1 MLNNTN
7 FSNRLKKVMEYYN
20 ISASIFAETIEVPRS
35 SISHILS
42 GRNKPS
48 LEFVLK
54 TIETYQEVDLY
65 WLLKG
70 IGQFPK
76 STSTPTSKPKEL
88 AAKKTRQQITPTE
101 QKELFSDHTSTP
113 NTEKKQETPLVSNTS
128 AEGKIEKIMIFYRD
142 GTFKEYSKR

>member
-1 MLNNTN
+1 
-7 FSNRLKKVMEYYN
+7 MEYYN

-76 STSTPTSKPKEL
+76 TSSTPSPKSIETV
-88 AAKKTRQQITPTE
+88 AKKITKQITATE
-101 QKELFSDHTSTP
+101 QKELFNNITKLRNKED
-113 NTEKKQETPLVSNTS
+113 NQETSQTTQTPT
-128 AEGKIEKIMIFYRD
+128 EGEIEKIMIFYRD
-142 GTFKEYSKR
+142 GTFKEYTKR